1 MAQIKID
8 IVARA
13 QVAVQELE
21 KLNDTLSKSSTTLS
35 QARKNLIA
43 EGNSVDENS
52 KAWKEY
58 NSVLQRVILGY
69 KAANSDGD
77 AARKTIKAINN
88 EMSKLIAG
96 GAGSKSITLL
106 GDSFVEQNEKASE
119 VLSKIEQ
126 ETAKAKRS
134 TEDYRIEMESMLGN
148 SLPKLR
154 KELKAKEAAL
164 LELVKA
170 EQGTG
175 DRAQKLTKDI
185 KNLRAEMQKASAS
198 TTPFT
203 VRISNLLK
211 SFVSAQAILWGVRAS
226 FRFVTNTLKDSAEAA
241 SKAEETLNLFKETF
255 KDVELAAISTANAM
269 SEKFG
274 TATSTMQQ
282 ALGTFGDLIKGYG
295 GSDRQALDFAQV
307 AASTTMD
314 IVSFKNISGDL
325 NEIYGNIASG
335 LAGNVENF
343 RRLGYVMT
351 QAEVKTR
358 LQKKGLDGLTGSAL
372 QLAQVQERLNIL
384 VEKSAN
390 AQGDL
395 VRTMDSTENVNRRLT
410 EAWKEYKENLG
421 EDVNAIFTP
430 IKKWFLDILEAQNK
444 LNEAQKEYQKEA
456 SEIQPLYSL
465 SDPDAYKNFE
475 QLTISFK
482 RGIWTL
488 DEYVKS
494 MQLYGATL
502 EDVNRILD
510 NQVSNTWLY
519 GTSQQEINNLKDSIK
534 LAFDR
539 VKAEKKAKEEQEKR
553 LSLLKEELQVSNSFI
568 DNLANLKGISVSPI
582 SIAEESLDIWSQSE
596 DGTKRGTKAILN
608 DEMGA
613 IKSVISQLETGLEQF
628 SSVIEVNLGKLTKG
642 DMLGNKQSVVA
653 DAYEAI
659 YNEFLSNDGSI
670 SQVEKSKLNEIIAIY
685 NDIGTELK
693 EIADEEARIKNLGS
707 SMESIGTQIAS
718 IQNSIELNKLL
729 ANIPEGI
736 LADNKRGRITELYN
750 ADQLYK
756 SALPNVTTPEERQKL
771 EDAINGLKAVI
782 NEKYDQSAKSIMR
795 DSKAEEDARIKKEF
809 AAQMQELRNSFADT
823 FGELSLLIPAL
834 GDLSENT
841 MSWKE
846 YLIGLAGELEV
857 VQSLSSLLSDSILP
871 ALNSFLSPVTDM
883 LGSLTSLLGNLLT
896 TILDPL
902 YGLMVSI
909 FGSLDK
915 LLSSILDPLMELVE
929 IALAPLE
936 GLLDPIAVLLT
947 TITSMLQPLFQLISP
962 FAIYFEV
969 LGLILE
975 PLKPI
980 IVLLAEAFKYL
991 GAGIT
996 YVSTVVKIFVGNIV
1010 TFFTGMVNK
1019 VIEVLQS
1026 INIFGWRPFGGLRKI
1041 DDSKYQEWKNLD
1053 PKEEME
1059 KYLKNI
1065 EESTNKIYDES
1076 CDINQNTQK
1085 DDKKDLI
1092 KQLNDLYKSGLI
1104 SQGTYAGKLAE
1115 LTGKKFDATHYTNGG
1130 YYYNTASGIT
1140 YAKGSVVINV
1150 SGENQDANAIARK
1163 IAEILARQN
1172 TPGGSSYGIYGGLA

>member
-8 IVARA
+8 IVAQA
-13 QVAVQELE
+13 QGAVQELE

-43 EGNSVDENS
+43 EGNSVDKNS

-77 AARKTIKAINN
+77 AAKKTIKAINN
-88 EMSKLIAG
+88 EMSKLIAS

-106 GDSFVEQNEKASE
+106 GDNFAENMTESSK
-119 VLSKIEQ
+119 VLSKLEA
-126 ETAKAKRS
+126 ETTKAKKAS
-134 TEDYRIEMESMLGN
+134 EDYRIEMESMLGN
-148 SLPKLR
+148 AVPRLR

-164 LELVKA
+164 LDLVKA
-170 EQGTG
+170 EQGSSAK
-175 DRAQKLTKDI
+175 AQKLTKDI
-185 KNLRAEMQKASAS
+185 QELRVEIQKASS
-198 TTPFT
+198 TTTPFT

-226 FRFVTNTLKDSAEAA
+226 FRFVTNSIKESAEAA

-255 KDVELAAISTANAM
+255 KDIELAAISTANTM

-274 TATSTMQQ
+274 TAVSTMQQ

-295 GSDRQALDFAQV
+295 GSDKQALDFASI

-314 IVSFKNISGDL
+314 IVSFKNISGSL
-325 NEIYGNIASG
+325 EEIYGNIASG

-430 IKKWFLDILEAQNK
+430 IKKWWLDILEAQNK
-444 LNEAQKEYQKEA
+444 VTSFRDNLMEGKDPTL
-456 SEIQPLYSL
+456 ITPIYSL
-465 SDPDAYKNFE
+465 SNEDDLKDF
-475 QLTISFK
+475 QGRLKLFK
-482 RGIWTL
+482 EGTTSAEVFVSIMA
-488 DEYVKS
+488 S
-494 MQLYGATL
+494 YGATL
-502 EDVNRILD
+502 QDVNKELD
-510 NQVSNTWLY
+510 AMNKKSKD
-519 GTSQQEINNLKDSIK
+519 QQIIEAKKNEIELEWKK
-534 LAFDR
+534 
-539 VKAEKKAKEEQEKR
+539 VEAEKKAKEEQEKR

-568 DNLANLKGISVSPI
+568 DNLSGLKGINVSPI
-582 SIAEESLDIWSQSE
+582 TINESSLGIWSQSE
-596 DGTKRGTKAILN
+596 DGSERGSRAILN
-608 DEMGA
+608 DEMDA
-613 IKSVISQLETGLEQF
+613 IDSVISQLEKGLEQF

-642 DMLGNKQSVVA
+642 DMLSNKQSVVS

-659 YNEFLSNDGSI
+659 YNNFLSDGSI
-670 SQVEKSKLNEIIAIY
+670 SNIEQGKLDEIIKIY

-693 EIADEEARIKNLGS
+693 EIADEESRIKSLTTSMGS
-707 SMESIGTQIAS
+707 INTQTTS

-729 ANIPEGI
+729 ANIPGGV
-736 LADNKRGRITELYN
+736 LSDNERARQTELYN
-750 ADQLYK
+750 ADQLRVGVK
-756 SALPNVTTPEERQKL
+756 TNTPEEQKAL
-771 EDAINGLKAVI
+771 EDVITSLKDVI
-782 NEKYDQSAKSIMR
+782 NEKYDQEATAIISEEEAR
-795 DSKAEEDARIKKEF
+795 KAEELAI
-809 AAQMQELRNSFADT
+809 QMQELRNSFADT

-1053 PKEEME
+1053 PEEEMK
-1059 KYLKNI
+1059 KYLEKLNQ
-1065 EESTNKIYDES
+1065 TADKIYGES